1 MSRVSDESPASPAS
15 SDDRST
21 SETDASPHA
30 SAGSRERERASAP
43 GNVRLVVFDFD
54 LTILRIHSWGER
66 VRPED
71 VEHRHLDRDVA
82 DLAFFRAFVLALRD
96 AGVRVAVASFGQ
108 YEVIQRYM
116 DAVFGDGQS
125 VFKRANV
132 STPSTVGFR
141 DGTSVPGGKVP
152 QLCALVSEQL
162 FDGTAQ
168 NELDEEVWRAATSA
182 VAFFDDDVK
191 NVDGAKRAGYARA
204 ALVDGDVGFT
214 RESWEGGLRSAVG
227 MGSFEVPEVRSASP
241 VSAAETC
248 GRS

>member
-1 MSRVSDESPASPAS
+1 
-15 SDDRST
+15 
-21 SETDASPHA
+21 
-30 SAGSRERERASAP
+30 
-43 GNVRLVVFDFD
+43 VFDFD

-214 RESWEGGLRSAVG
+214 RESWEGGLRYAVG

-241 VSAAETC
+241 VSASETC